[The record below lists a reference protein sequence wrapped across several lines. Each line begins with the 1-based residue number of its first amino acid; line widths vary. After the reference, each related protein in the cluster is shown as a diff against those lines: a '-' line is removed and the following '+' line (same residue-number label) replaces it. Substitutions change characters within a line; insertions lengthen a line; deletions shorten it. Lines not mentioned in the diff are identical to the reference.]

1 MFASF
6 EPLPKDVAR
15 KEKQY
20 AEDSARKSAKVK
32 QIVNKNRYI
41 ELKNPFYNISS
52 YYLDPVSRK
61 VLEADFGS
69 EVGSDLR
76 QVTEPD
82 TLRQLR
88 DYNIELRNKNVLS

>member
-6 EPLPKDVAR
+6 EPLPEDVAR
-15 KEKQY
+15 IEKQY

-32 QIVNKNRYI
+32 QIVNENRYM

-52 YYLDPVSRK
+52 YYLDPISRK
-61 VLEADFGS
+61 ILEADFGS
-69 EVGSDLR
+69 DIGSDLR

-82 TLRQLR
+82 VLRQLR
-88 DYNIELRNKNVLS
+88 DYNTELLLAR